1 VGYRI
6 SVDVGGTFTD
16 LTIAEGAALLARHKS
31 ATTPEDL
38 TVGVFDCLKLAAE
51 SLSLGLPELLDRTD
65 VFIHASTTATN
76 AVLEGKGVKTGV
88 ICTKGAKYTLWRGEG
103 RRLNIFNFKVQ
114 PPKPLVR
121 PYLCLEVSERINSE
135 GDILVP
141 LDEEEVRAAVRRLKE
156 WRVEAI
162 AVCLL
167 WSIINPLHER
177 RVGEIIKAEWPE
189 AVFSLSSEI
198 QPTIREYHRMSCVV
212 LNCMVQPAVS
222 AYLDRLWRK
231 LADNGF
237 RGDPLIVISSG
248 GLVPVREIM
257 KKPVFML
264 FSGPAMGPVAGGYY
278 GRQNRE
284 KDCIT
289 IDMGGTSF
297 DVSTVVD
304 GRITTTRDGRILNYP
319 TGVSATEI
327 LTLGAGGGS
336 IAWVD
341 QAGVLKVGPRSA
353 GAVPGPACYNRGGT
367 EPTVTDA
374 CVILGY
380 IIPDRFLGGRMKID
394 PEPAREAIRDKIARP
409 LNLTVEQAA
418 LGICQ
423 VAGEKM
429 VGGILDMT
437 VRRGIDPRDFVIVS
451 GGGAT
456 GLFAAGLAREMGV
469 KGVIIPK
476 QTAVLCAF
484 GGLNADIALSLVG
497 SKYTGS
503 RSFDFDGVNRLLA
516 DLEAKGSAF
525 LERLGVPS
533 EEREKDF
540 FCSVRYPMQVTELEI
555 PFGSP
560 EVTPEDVAVLADD
573 FHQAHLA
580 RYKTADSASEVE
592 FVMWRHVAKHVRSP
606 IELPAQP
613 LSPAEASD
621 EALMGVQ
628 SAYLEEKH
636 AYVSTPFFDGD
647 KLTYGMKVHGPAII
661 VLPDTTILVPQGF
674 KVTTRERGY
683 FFMDVPG
690 GRHLSVKK

>member
-1 VGYRI
+1 MGYRI

-16 LTIAEGAALLARHKS
+16 LTIAEGATLLARHKS

-38 TVGVFDCLKLAAE
+38 TEGVFDCLRLAAE
-51 SLSLGLPELLDRTD
+51 DLVLDLSELLGRTE

-88 ICTKGAKYTLWRGEG
+88 ICTRGTKYTLWRGEG
-103 RRLNIFNFKVQ
+103 RRLNIFNFKVH
-114 PPKPLVR
+114 PPQPLVR
-121 PYLCLEVSERINSE
+121 PYLCLEVTERINSE

-141 LDEEEVRAAVRRLKE
+141 LDEDEVRAAVRQLKA
-156 WRVEAI
+156 WRVQAV

-167 WSIINPLHER
+167 WSIINPVHEQR
-177 RVGEIIKAEWPE
+177 IGRIIKEEWPE
-189 AVFSLSSEI
+189 AAFSLSSEI
-198 QPTIREYHRMSCVV
+198 QPIIREYHRMSCVV
-212 LNCMVQPAVS
+212 LNCMVQPVVS

-231 LADNGF
+231 LADHGF
-237 RGDPLIVISSG
+237 KGDPLIVMSSG

-278 GRQNRE
+278 GGQNLE
-284 KDCIT
+284 KNCIT

-297 DVSTVVD
+297 DVSTVVE

-319 TGVSATEI
+319 TGVAATEI

-341 QAGVLKVGPRSA
+341 QAGILNVGPGSA
-353 GAVPGPACYNRGGT
+353 GAVPGPVCYGRGGT

-374 CVILGY
+374 CVTLGY
-380 IIPDRFLGGRMKID
+380 IIPDFFLGGRMKID
-394 PEPAREAIRDKIARP
+394 PEAARAAVRDKIARP

-423 VAGEKM
+423 VAREKM
-429 VGGILDMT
+429 VGGLLDMT

-469 KGVIIPK
+469 KRVIIPK

-484 GGLNADIALSLVG
+484 GGLNADIALSLVA
-497 SKYTGS
+497 SKYADS
-503 RSFDFDGVNRLLA
+503 RKFDFDGVNRLLA
-516 DLEAKGSAF
+516 DLKVRGAAF
-525 LERLGVPS
+525 LDRLGVPAA
-533 EEREKDF
+533 ERKMEF
-540 FCSVRYPMQVTELEI
+540 FCSARYPMQVTELEI
-555 PFGSP
+555 PFHSP
-560 EVTPEDVAVLADD
+560 NLRPEDVTALTAE

-580 RYKTADSASEVE
+580 RYKTADFESEVE
-592 FVMWRHVAKHVRSP
+592 FVMWRHTAKAVRP
-606 IELPAQP
+606 AIELPAQR
-613 LSPAEASD
+613 LSPTEDLAQ
-621 EALMGVQ
+621 ALMGVQ
-628 SAYLEEKH
+628 PAYLEEKH
-636 AYVSTPFFDGD
+636 AYAETPFFDGD
-647 KLTYGMKVHGPAII
+647 RLTYGMKITGPAII
-661 VLPDTTILVPQGF
+661 VLPDTTILVPHGF
-674 KVTTRERGY
+674 KVTTQERGY
-683 FFMDVPG
+683 FIMEVPG
-690 GRHLSVKK
+690 